1 MGYHLFLK
9 QSTFK
14 TMFKQKLQG
23 FKMEM
28 WSAFLQNF
36 MHFDQLVNKQ
46 SLVPVGVTLYA
57 VDT

>member
-1 MGYHLFLK
+1 
-9 QSTFK
+9 
-14 TMFKQKLQG
+14 
-23 FKMEM
+23 MEM